1 VNCEVVCARLLGL
14 MDDLELS
21 RQGSPR
27 DLLRAALSIEHVAM
41 CDLLSPEE
49 EEAIIADPGIAA
61 KLASCQSVFS
71 GLETAIERSMAEVV
85 RLGGAGMIWAQDNV
99 SQHYIARYEY
109 LARREIELAGIRPD
123 DKALFIGSGPLPITA
138 FEYVRQC
145 GCTVDCLDFVPEAI
159 ECSRQIAERLGLT
172 DRVRCFQ
179 TRGEMHDPSQYDVIL
194 VGVLALPKQAIVN
207 HLDAGVKRDCRVMC
221 RTTYGL
227 RQLIYQHASYD
238 GRELRRL
245 VPRDRSVAR
254 GERVISAEL
263 LTVSDTN

>member
-1 VNCEVVCARLLGL
+1 MNREAVSDRLLRL
-14 MDDLELS
+14 MEDLERS
-21 RQGSPR
+21 RKGSPR

-41 CDLLSPEE
+41 CDLMSADE
-49 EEAIIADPGIAA
+49 EEAIITDPRVVA
-61 KLASCQSVFS
+61 KLSSCQSVFCA
-71 GLETAIERSMAEVV
+71 LETAIERSMAEVA
-85 RLGGAGMIWAQDNV
+85 RLGGAGMIWADDNV

-109 LARREIELAGIRPD
+109 LARQEIDLAGIRAHER
-123 DKALFIGSGPLPITA
+123 ALFIGSGPLPITA

-159 ECSRQIAERLGLT
+159 ECSRQITERLGLA

-207 HLDAGVKRDCRVMC
+207 HLDAGVKRNCRVMC

-227 RQLIYQHASYD
+227 RQLIYQSASFD

-245 VPRDRSVAR
+245 APRGRSVAR

-263 LTVSDTN
+263 LTVSE